1 MVDRIQDLII
11 NPNPGP
17 NIITEQPGLDQESF
31 LQLLVAQLQN
41 QNPLEP
47 MSNFEFIGQVA
58 QFSTLDQITALNAT
72 LSGLV
77 EFTALGQLASMIGK
91 EATVVDAAAG
101 ISVTG
106 IISAVTL
113 ENGAPRVIING
124 QAYSL
129 DLITRI
135 GLPEEGVSETP

>member
-1 MVDRIQDLII
+1 MVDRIQDLVID
-11 NPNPGP
+11 PNPGP
-17 NIITEQPGLDQESF
+17 DIITEMPGLGQESF

-58 QFSTLDQITALNAT
+58 QLSTLEQITSLNET
-72 LSGLV
+72 LSGFA

-91 EATVVDAAAG
+91 EATVVDEAAG

-106 IISAVTL
+106 IITAVTL
-113 ENGAPRVIING
+113 ENGEPRVIIDG
-124 QAYSL
+124 EAYSL